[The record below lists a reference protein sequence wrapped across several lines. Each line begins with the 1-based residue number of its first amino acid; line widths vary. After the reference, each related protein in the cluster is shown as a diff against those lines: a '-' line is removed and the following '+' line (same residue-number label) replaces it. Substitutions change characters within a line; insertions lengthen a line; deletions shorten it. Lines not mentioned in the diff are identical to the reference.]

1 MHAHVLFPKSVMVA
15 ALTCSL
21 PCLIT
26 TNEVKVL
33 CQKGKEGLVVV
44 VVLKERG
51 RIGWC
56 VWGWTKGVLA
66 GLSPGWRALIII
78 GTHLHP

>member
-1 MHAHVLFPKSVMVA
+1 MISVKKDQMHAHVMFPKSVMVA

-26 TNEVKVL
+26 TNVVKVL
-33 CQKGKEGLVVV
+33 CQRVKEGVVVV

-51 RIGWC
+51 GMGWC
-56 VWGWTKGVLA
+56 VGVD
-66 GLSPGWRALIII
+66 
-78 GTHLHP
+78 